1 MLYCYNRGRTSCCY
15 VDEECGG
22 NWLAINDKMTQKAVD
37 FMQRPQAFLDNLVK
51 TAGYDS
57 CHRTEE
63 YDADQCHQ
71 DCLEQER
78 SDFAQECREGGGL
91 FKCCI
96 RSDVWTLTLTLH
108 SHFTTQARQ
117 TLLPPVPV
125 LLLPVSLHQH
135 TRHLLQGLLHQDS

>member
-1 MLYCYNRGRTSCCY
+1 MIFSLQVGELLYCYARGVTSCCFTN
-15 VDEECGG
+15 EECGG
-22 NWLAINDKMTQKAVD
+22 TWKVINDKMTQKAVD
-37 FMQRPQAFLDNLVK
+37 FMRSPLMVLDNLVK

-96 RSDVWTLTLTLH
+96 RSDV
-108 SHFTTQARQ
+108 
-117 TLLPPVPV
+117 
-125 LLLPVSLHQH
+125 
-135 TRHLLQGLLHQDS
+135 